1 MKLFQSF
8 TVRNTANSENTM
20 KLSQVKL
27 ISVSLTRKKT
37 TLDDSLQKTGSMEY
51 LQVLSEVC
59 PKHSSGLN
67 TKSPGNPQ
75 DTD

>member
-37 TLDDSLQKTGSMEY
+37 LDDSLQKTGSMEY

-59 PKHSSGLN
+59 PKHSSGLK